1 MRIHTATITRLRDAL
16 LQSGRRPS
24 IVISPAYETLARSG
38 LLSPEETAAVERI
51 DPLAETMYLMMTA
64 DGEISEVEKDALRGA
79 VRGLADNLIRTGTI
93 NVMLET
99 FATKLREHG
108 RDARL
113 QEIAEALSDSPHEA
127 ESAFSLAAAI
137 ALADD
142 SVHDSEN
149 EFINQL
155 AEWFGISATRAEEI
169 LDKLA
174 RDQDAGD

>member
-24 IVISPAYETLARSG
+24 MVMSPAYETLARSG
-38 LLSPEETAAVERI
+38 LLSPEETAAIERI

-64 DGEISEVEKDALRGA
+64 DGDISDVERDALRGA
-79 VRGLADNLIRTGTI
+79 IRGLADNLIRTGSI

-99 FATKLREHG
+99 FAAKLKEHG
-108 RDARL
+108 RELRL
-113 QEIAEALSDSPHEA
+113 QEIADALSDNPQEA
-127 ESAFSLAAAI
+127 EAAFSLAAAI

-142 SVHDSEN
+142 SVHESEN

-155 AEWFGISATRAEEI
+155 AEWFGISAKRADEV
-169 LDKLA
+169 LDALQ
-174 RDQDAGD
+174 QDHEVSD

>member
-24 IVISPAYETLARSG
+24 IVLSPAYETLARSG
-38 LLSPEETAAVERI
+38 LLSPEETAAIERI

-64 DGEISEVEKDALRGA
+64 DGNVSDVEKDALRGA
-79 VRGLADNLIRTGTI
+79 IRGLADNLIRTGTI

-99 FATKLREHG
+99 FGRKIQEHG
-108 RDARL
+108 REMRL
-113 QEIAEALSDSPHEA
+113 REIADALSDNPHEA
-127 ESAFSLAAAI
+127 EAAFSLAAAI

-142 SVHDSEN
+142 SVHESEN

-155 AEWFGISATRAEEI
+155 AEWFGISAKRANEV
-169 LDKLA
+169 LDELA
-174 RDQDAGD
+174 QDQEVGD

>member
-24 IVISPAYETLARSG
+24 IVMSPAYETLARSG
-38 LLSPEETAAVERI
+38 LLSPEETAAIERI

-64 DGEISEVEKDALRGA
+64 DGNISDVEKDALRGA
-79 VRGLADNLIRTGTI
+79 VRGLADNLIRTGSI

-99 FATKLREHG
+99 FAGKLKEHG
-108 RDARL
+108 RELRL
-113 QEIAEALSDSPHEA
+113 QEIADALSENPQEA
-127 ESAFSLAAAI
+127 EAAFSLAAAI

-142 SVHDSEN
+142 TVHESEN

-155 AEWFGISATRAEEI
+155 AEWFGISAKRADEI
-169 LDKLA
+169 LDELQQ
-174 RDQDAGD
+174 DQEISS

>member
-64 DGEISEVEKDALRGA
+64 DGEISEVERDALRGA
-79 VRGLADNLIRTGTI
+79 IRGLADNLIRTGTI

-99 FATKLREHG
+99 FATKLGEHG
-108 RDARL
+108 RDVRL

-142 SVHDSEN
+142 SVHDLEN

-155 AEWFGISATRAEEI
+155 AEWFGISAARAEEI
-169 LDKLA
+169 LDELA
-174 RDQDAGD
+174 QDQDAGD